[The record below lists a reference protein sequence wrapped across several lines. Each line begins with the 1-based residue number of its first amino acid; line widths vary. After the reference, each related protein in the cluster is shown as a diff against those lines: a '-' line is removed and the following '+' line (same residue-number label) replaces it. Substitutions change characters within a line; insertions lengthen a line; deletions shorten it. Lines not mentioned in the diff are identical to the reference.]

1 MPNLNFMNFCRFMF
15 LALAIFPT
23 HETLAED
30 LECPTPR
37 VGGAHQGYGPFDYIT
52 QKDKLPVVEG
62 AHFTPKVAALISG
75 ERSYLAGDLDYTL
88 RAFPN
93 HHRALES
100 LIELA
105 LRSKTTSIPNMTF
118 SVPCFLIRASKF
130 VPTDGLVNALYAN
143 YLSRIGQKELAKSEA
158 ELAIKK
164 TPNNPR
170 VAYNIGLAYFYLG
183 DYKSAKEYSDMAK
196 KLGSSAV
203 GLDKLLSGS
212 VPQSHR

>member
-1 MPNLNFMNFCRFMF
+1 MPHFNLLNFCRLMF
-15 LALAIFPT
+15 LALAVFPT

-30 LECPTPR
+30 IECSKPR
-37 VGGAHQGYGPFDYIT
+37 VGGPHQGYGPYDYNT
-52 QKDKLPVVEG
+52 QKDKLGIVEV

-75 ERSYLAGDLDYTL
+75 ERGYLAGDLDYTL

-105 LRSKTTSIPNMTF
+105 LRSKTTSIQYMSF
-118 SVPCFLIRASKF
+118 SVPCYFIRASKF
-130 VPTDGLVNALYAN
+130 VPTDGMVNALYAN

-183 DYKSAKEYSDMAK
+183 DYKSAKEYSLMAK

-212 VPQSHR
+212 APQPHR